1 MTPKIKL
8 ITQISIILLIVALT
22 SFTTRKFNDWFP
34 PKTEIKI
41 VFEECLFSEVPLLR
55 PIKDKTTYYFKGCRL
70 NGQDFGETITPSEV
84 DEAIS
89 KLEKMEG
96 KK

>member
-8 ITQISIILLIVALT
+8 IIQISIILLIVALT
-22 SFTTRKFNDWFP
+22 SFATRKFNDWFP

-41 VFEECLFSEVPLLR
+41 VFEGSTFSTLPGLKPL
-55 PIKDKTTYYFKGCRL
+55 KDKTTYYFKNC
-70 NGQDFGETITPSEV
+70 DFTGRQYGETITNDEV

-89 KLEKMEG
+89 KLDEKG

>member
-8 ITQISIILLIVALT
+8 IIQIASILLIVILT

-41 VFEECLFSEVPLLR
+41 VFEGSTFSTLPGLKPL
-55 PIKDKTTYYFKGCRL
+55 KDKTTYYFKNC
-70 NGQDFGETITPSEV
+70 DFTGRQYGEQITSSEV
-84 DEAIS
+84 DEAIA
-89 KLEKMEG
+89 KLDEKG